1 MSGLLNAM
9 RGAVLLDIPSL
20 VRFRDGQDVFRRGL
34 TVLVL
39 VALLVGGVAFV
50 VDFIGNLVTSPEAEL
65 AQLNQGFERG
75 LQFMPPE
82 AAQAFQEQFLAN
94 FQAGG
99 EIALAV
105 DALPTRLPKVVGSF
119 FQALSVWAGQPLG
132 MLGGFL
138 AYGIGVMLAA
148 KLLGGTGRLQEFLG
162 TAALSATPYLLLVL
176 EKVPCLGTVLGL
188 VAWLWS
194 TVIWIAATAVAHG
207 WAAPVAAPEDAPAGY
222 RVQWGRATLAVVLP
236 VLVLA
241 VLALVGLLGLGGL
254 IAVLSR
260 GS

>member
-1 MSGLLNAM
+1 MAGLLGAM
-9 RGAVLLDIPSL
+9 RGAILLDIPSL

-50 VDFIGNLVTSPEAEL
+50 VDFIGSLVTSPEAEL
-65 AQLNQGFERG
+65 AQLNQSFERS

-94 FQAGG
+94 FQAGA
-99 EIALAV
+99 EIGRAV

-119 FQALSVWAGQPLG
+119 FRAFSVWAGRPLA

-162 TAALSATPYLLLVL
+162 TAALSAIPYLLLIL
-176 EKVPCLGTVLGL
+176 EKVPCLGSVLGL

-207 WAAPVAAPEDAPAGY
+207 WATPVAAAEGAPAGY

-236 VLVLA
+236 VLALA

-254 IAVLSR
+254 IAALSR